1 MFPLFQISTH
11 REAMK
16 KISEIHIK
24 DHFQTRKS
32 PSTRGFNGGLS
43 SKSLSSSW
51 IFHEQAPKDTRRVK
65 RVRFTDPDTVYQ
77 YNCKPDASSIP
88 SKGTQSKK
96 FDDPK
101 TSEYA
106 FYKRLRVGT
115 ERNFHFHNQDG
126 QLKKVEASNC
136 SGVVDHLAKYRCE
149 DVRPLLPVMVTP
161 TELRSSLC
169 LGEASKNQVTVT
181 IPSKHLEAPHN
192 SHEEIFPRKR
202 RKLCQWVAET
212 SSLDVDEISSK
223 GYDVV
228 SVLLQRLVPQ
238 SNASKRC
245 MPPSSRY
252 KGLTTRSQLIAS
264 SNSDTHFGEHPW
276 TPTPSMHFIEPTS
289 GLCLD
294 DDTSECRSN
303 KYGVVTSLQ
312 WDTVNSETL
321 STRNEDIFDSQ
332 WGILD
337 SDSLSTRNADRFDLQ
352 YRKVQPYCA
361 SDDENATDLHTKMK
375 PCWFTDMEKD
385 SLKRNGSLPPDQ
397 VLSTKSQLIASSDS
411 DMHFEELPWTPTP
424 SMHFIEP
431 TAGQHL
437 DDDKSERQSNKSGV
451 ITSSQ
456 WDSTNYATLSTRN
469 TDKFDSQWD
478 ILNSDSLSTRNAD
491 IFDVQYRKVQPYC
504 ASDDENATVLQTEMK
519 PCWFTDMDRDS
530 LKRNGSLLQD
540 QVPIPSKLEYSLQN
554 SFSSLWDSPNF
565 GPSDNLSFPALDEF
579 HKKKEF
585 AIGIE
590 HLTQFLD
597 HNDGDS
603 CNSVVKAS
611 PIRTI
616 LLRDDHEQCLRKFDA
631 IGLDSLPFP
640 AIHHSASM
648 NSLLDFWSERFHNQ
662 AIGRS
667 FEENNCSVAM
677 MNGLP
682 LTFSCY
688 QSYLSQGCRLLG
700 NYRGN
705 GLFNCP
711 HTRHSFTSQV
721 FREKLC
727 PNVDTLVQ
735 PSGLDS
741 DFGCKSLLMNDSLG
755 EHQSSVSPNCRFNG
769 MQTQDVSSPILTEE
783 QSKWSVDDSSETEM
797 GSHFAEEIFNVH
809 DSSSSNFRISLK
821 RESALSLLFDKS
833 SSGWM

>member
-136 SGVVDHLAKYRCE
+136 SGVMTFGNSYHPVVDHLAKYRCE

-245 MPPSSRY
+245 MPPSS
-252 KGLTTRSQLIAS
+252 
-264 SNSDTHFGEHPW
+264 
-276 TPTPSMHFIEPTS
+276 
-289 GLCLD
+289 
-294 DDTSECRSN
+294 
-303 KYGVVTSLQ
+303 
-312 WDTVNSETL
+312 
-321 STRNEDIFDSQ
+321 
-332 WGILD
+332 
-337 SDSLSTRNADRFDLQ
+337 
-352 YRKVQPYCA
+352 RKVQPYCA